1 MAAITLVQG
10 AYRLFLAL
18 QPGEPWSSGLW
29 TALFVN
35 GAATVIFLAGLSDG
49 LGTQSVTL
57 LVNRITPLRFALN
70 LLLSGILYVAVATL
84 WMAAIWLLANRV
96 FGVNAALAD
105 VIVVV
110 SAAFVPLWFSALV
123 LLPLIGPI
131 IGWALNLWSLVT
143 AVVAVDVAFAMPL
156 WQSLACAGA
165 GWLVMQVA
173 RWLLRRPGSTL
184 GGWVWQIT
192 TGQRHPIDPRQLPPV
207 LVEYAPLPTT
217 EDARR

>member
-1 MAAITLVQG
+1 MTL
-10 AYRLFLAL
+10 APWANRLFLAL

-49 LGTQSVTL
+49 LGTQSV
-57 LVNRITPLRFALN
+57 
-70 LLLSGILYVAVATL
+70 TL